1 MTVHKITPE
10 MTESGD
16 RGDQLPGFS
25 FNSLPETIDTD
36 DPTQINTLDVMIG
49 KWFRIGAN
57 GEVEFHGYEAGDII
71 AILIAHAEH
80 R

>member
-1 MTVHKITPE
+1 MTGTDDHRL
-10 MTESGD
+10 G
-16 RGDQLPGFS
+16 GFS
-25 FNSLPETIDTD
+25 FNSLPETIDIG
-36 DPTQINTLDVMIG
+36 DPTMINTLDVAIG
-49 KWFRIGAN
+49 KWFRISAN